1 MRLPSCRCT
10 STASP
15 RCTPRAT
22 RAGFPSRRSKVT
34 AIEGTSLTARVIA
47 KATRCVYEIF
57 SGRPAA
63 WTLCVSWRRRWSSTS
78 TRTVRKLVAV
88 GTWRLSSMYL
98 TSAAAAPRK
107 GIIPALSPPP
117 LLGSAAIF
125 PPPLVGEGRVGAS
138 RPTASATSRRRIEP
152 PGPLPLMV
160 ARSMPFAFASSSAPS
175 VTSTGLVFFPPPL
188 TGEGR
193 VGASLPPSLA
203 GEGRV
208 GVFSDAGVA
217 AVAFF
222 AAPSPSVPTAISASA
237 APTATVFPASA
248 RIFTRVPLAGAG
260 TSASTLS
267 VVTSTSP
274 SPSRTWSPGC
284 FSHLAMVPSVTDS
297 PISGRVTCM
306 VDCGTF
312 EFYPLNLGP
321 NMTFKARLRASED
334 ATGSLL
340 CLGLDPEPDLL
351 PPSIERSPAG
361 IAQFVRIIVDAVGD
375 SVSSYKLNLAFYE
388 RWGREASWLLDQA
401 MAALPKGRPVIFDAK
416 RGDVGSTSQA
426 YAHAM
431 FEAWGADGVTVHPY
445 LGYDSVAPFLA
456 HRDKEVFIV
465 CRTSNPGA
473 AEFQHLRSDGE
484 ALYGH
489 VARAGVRW
497 DHHDNVAF
505 VVGATAP
512 AELRDVRQIAG
523 DRLLLVPGIGAQS
536 GDLAAALKAALRPD
550 GRGAIIPISR
560 GILFASAGADYADAA
575 RAAARRYRDAINAL
589 RPEPATAR
597 G

>member
-1 MRLPSCRCT
+1 M
-10 STASP
+10 
-15 RCTPRAT
+15 
-22 RAGFPSRRSKVT
+22 
-34 AIEGTSLTARVIA
+34 
-47 KATRCVYEIF
+47 
-57 SGRPAA
+57 
-63 WTLCVSWRRRWSSTS
+63 S

-98 TSAAAAPRK
+98 TSAAAAPRS
-107 GIIPALSPPP
+107 GMDPVGDCAGEGRAGAFFCSSFAGAISLPP
-117 LLGSAAIF
+117 LA
-125 PPPLVGEGRVGAS
+125 GEGRVGACCRS
-138 RPTASATSRRRIEP
+138 TASMTSRRRIEP
-152 PGPLPLMV
+152 PGPLPLMLV
-160 ARSMPFAFASSSAPS
+160 RSTPFAFASSPAPS

-203 GEGRV
+203 GERRV
-208 GVFSDAGVA
+208 GGVSGVVDAVA
-217 AVAFF
+217 AFWD
-222 AAPSPSVPTAISASA
+222 APSPSAPTAISASA

-306 VDCGTF
+306 VDWGTL

-321 NMTFKARLRASED
+321 NMTFKSQLRASED

-351 PPSIERSPAG
+351 PPLIERSPAG
-361 IAQFVRIIVDAVGD
+361 IAQFVRTVVDAVGD

-401 MAALPKGRPVIFDAK
+401 MAALPKARPVIFDAK
-416 RGDVGSTSQA
+416 RGDVGSTAQA

-431 FEAWGADGVTVHPY
+431 FEAWGADAVTVHPW

-473 AEFQHLRSDGE
+473 AEFQHMRSDGE
-484 ALYGH
+484 ALYRH
-489 VARAGVRW
+489 IARAGVRW

-523 DRLLLVPGIGAQS
+523 DRLLLVPGIGAQ
-536 GDLAAALKAALRPD
+536 GADLAAALKAALRPD

-560 GILFASAGADYADAA
+560 GILFASGGTDYADAA